1 VGIEEFVIG
10 THPTDEAPKPPD
22 GSVGPDRRSVID
34 EGGPG
39 VPQAALNPQQGKF
52 ELEMLD
58 VIALQLPD
66 QINDGVFTA
75 ESIARQIELPVSSPC
90 LIHLRIASS

>member
-1 VGIEEFVIG
+1 
-10 THPTDEAPKPPD
+10 
-22 GSVGPDRRSVID
+22 
-34 EGGPG
+34 
-39 VPQAALNPQQGKF
+39 LNPQQGKF